1 MDVLPSRARGLTLV
15 ELLIAVAVLAI
26 LTTLALP
33 AFSHLMAHNAMTSS
47 VNLFVSQLHLARSA
61 AVARETHITLCPTT
75 NSRSCDDDHQNW
87 QGGYLI
93 FENTNKNRQLDPG
106 EIIISHEMATSE
118 KIRIQSSSRHRNRI
132 TFLPLG
138 RSWFSNT
145 SIRFCHED
153 FPDLNRKIVVSNNG
167 RVRLTKASPG
177 TPVNCRQSP

>member
-1 MDVLPSRARGLTLV
+1 MDVLSSRTRGLTLV

-33 AFSHLMAHNAMTSS
+33 AFNHLMARNTMAGS
-47 VNLFVSQLHLARSA
+47 VNLFLTQLHLARSA
-61 AVARETHITLCPTT
+61 AVTRETHITLCPSA
-75 NSRSCDDDHQNW
+75 NGRSCDNDHQNW

-93 FENTNKNRQLDPG
+93 FENTNQNRQLDPG

-118 KIRIQSSSRHRNRI
+118 KIRIQSSSRYRNRI
-132 TFLPLG
+132 TFLPQG

-145 SIRFCHED
+145 TIRFCHED

-167 RVRLTKASPG
+167 RVRLTKTSPG
-177 TPVNCRQSP
+177 TPVNCR

>member
-33 AFSHLMAHNAMTSS
+33 TFNHLIARNTMAGSL
-47 VNLFVSQLHLARSA
+47 NLFLAQLHLARSA
-61 AVARETHITLCPTT
+61 AVARETHITLCP
-75 NSRSCDDDHQNW
+75 SASGRSCDDDHQNW
-87 QGGYLI
+87 QGGYLV
-93 FENTNKNRQLDPG
+93 FENTNKNHQLDPG
-106 EIIISHEMATSE
+106 EVIISYEMATSE
-118 KIRIQSSSRHRNRI
+118 KIKIQSSSRHRNRI
-132 TFLPLG
+132 TFLPQG

-153 FPDLNRKIVVSNNG
+153 FPDLNRRIVVSNNG

-177 TPVNCRQSP
+177 TPVNCR